1 MDKENYDNVDAKI
14 AKALKNAEIAKRRAT
29 MALGYAKEALRLS
42 ACTPRIAAMLR
53 DIEKE
58 LQDGLET

>member
-1 MDKENYDNVDAKI
+1 MDKEPDSNDAKI
-14 AKALKNAEIAKRRAT
+14 AKALKDAEVAKRRAT

-42 ACTPRIAAMLR
+42 LCTPRIAAMLQ

-58 LQDGLET
+58 LQDG